1 LYTCP
6 SQILCCDINT
16 GGDTIALGLYNYS
29 KLYVLRVFKNLNEVL
44 KMQED
49 NTSLE
54 SDKETPTYGDL
65 DLMGKKCEINVKC
78 L

>member
-1 LYTCP
+1 M
-6 SQILCCDINT
+6 
-16 GGDTIALGLYNYS
+16 
-29 KLYVLRVFKNLNEVL
+29 YVLRVFKNLNEVL